1 MDKQAVKAEFQTAK
15 QLMEKYELDT
25 AAISSYLAGI
35 DDFHVTS
42 PLVGRFSTGKSA
54 LVNALLGKQYL
65 AENTLPETA
74 IPTEITYGEKESVTL
89 VKKNPDSGE
98 TEKEEMVSMDTF
110 LTHDFSVTD
119 WSVIRL
125 RLPDSFLKTVP
136 DVKLVDMPG
145 FGTNIALHNKA
156 INEYLPESKAYI
168 LTFPARSSVI
178 EEDTLAFLKEL
189 KFHNMPVYVLVTKS
203 ASVLEEERNQ
213 CMENLQKQLEE
224 DVGLRNVP
232 MYFTNA
238 KGRQVDVAGFRKVLE
253 ELEQQSGA
261 VFKKESAEKM
271 KQFIGPLQTYLNIAL
286 EKMDFSVSELET
298 EKEKRRKHIA
308 VLKEKLETEKT
319 DFEASIPLCIQ
330 SIQSDVRI
338 ALENF
343 AEEFVELAVDNRKE
357 TANAR
362 ANAIVCAKIE
372 EGMKRTF
379 EPKVVNYLNRVS
391 TAVKIDMPEMNMQL
405 NNTEVSG
412 LTELVTTDLIKKGL
426 TGLLSKIGLT
436 IPNPIVMFVSFAIL
450 AVAKILSRNNQKEE
464 LRQRL
469 IQQFRTEY
477 APQLAG
483 TVTQIVED
491 LVKNQADKISQS
503 INDGID
509 AQIQAEEKALEDLI
523 QKAEE
528 EQTERESRK
537 RQLQGDLQIVEK
549 LAVAIE

>member
-54 LVNALLGKQYL
+54 LVNALLEKQYL

-253 ELEQQSGA
+253 ELEKQSGA
-261 VFKKESAEKM
+261 VFKEESAEKM
-271 KQFIGPLQTYLNIAL
+271 KQFTGLLKTYLSVAL

-308 VLKEKLETEKT
+308 VLKEKLEKAKM
-319 DFEASIPLCIQ
+319 DFQAQIPLCIQ
-330 SIQSDVRI
+330 SIESDVRI
-338 ALENF
+338 ALEDF
-343 AEEFVELAVDNRKE
+343 AEEFADLAIENRKE

-362 ANAIVCAKIE
+362 ANAIISSKID

-379 EPKVVNYLNRVS
+379 EANVSNYLQRVS
-391 TAVKIDMPEMNMQL
+391 TAVKIDVPEMDVDL
-405 NNTEVSG
+405 NSTAVSDMTG
-412 LTELVTTDLIKKGL
+412 LVTADMVKKGL
-426 TGLLSKIGLT
+426 VGLLAAIGLR
-436 IPNPIVMFVSFAIL
+436 IPNPVVMLLSAAIFAVTSGL
-450 AVAKILSRNNQKEE
+450 GKSNQRKE
-464 LRQRL
+464 LRQSIIR
-469 IQQFRTEY
+469 QFRVEY

-483 TVTQIVED
+483 TVTQMVEE
-491 LVKNQADKISQS
+491 LVRNEADKVSQS
-503 INDGID
+503 IDTEVD

-528 EQTERESRK
+528 EQTEREDRK
-537 RQLQGDLQIVEK
+537 RQLQDDLQIVEK
-549 LAVAIE
+549 LVVSIG

>member
-54 LVNALLGKQYL
+54 LVNALLEKQYL

-74 IPTEITYGEKESVTL
+74 IPMEIMYGEKESVIL
-89 VKKNPDSGE
+89 LKKNPDSGE
-98 TEKEEMVSMDTF
+98 TEKEETVSMDTF
-110 LTHDFSVTD
+110 LTHNFNVTD

-125 RLPDSFLKTVP
+125 RLSDSFLKTVP

-224 DVGLRNVP
+224 DIGLRNVP

-261 VFKKESAEKM
+261 VFKEESAEKM

>member
-54 LVNALLGKQYL
+54 LVNALLEKQYL

-74 IPTEITYGEKESVTL
+74 IPTEIMYGEKESVIL
-89 VKKNPDSGE
+89 LKKNPDSGE
-98 TEKEEMVSMDTF
+98 TEKEETVSMDTF

-125 RLPDSFLKTVP
+125 RLSDSFLKTVP

-224 DVGLRNVP
+224 DIGLRNVP